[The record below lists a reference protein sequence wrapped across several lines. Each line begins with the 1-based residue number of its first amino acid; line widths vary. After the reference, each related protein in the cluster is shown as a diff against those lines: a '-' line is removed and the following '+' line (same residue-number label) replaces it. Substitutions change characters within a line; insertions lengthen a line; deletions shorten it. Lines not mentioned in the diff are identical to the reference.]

1 MDSIVSMRK
10 ITKIFPGV
18 KALSEVSVDFYRGEV
33 HTLMG
38 ENGAGKSTLMKILMG
53 MYIPDEGEIYI
64 KGRKVNFTSIADGL
78 NSRISMVYQELTPIL
93 DMTVA
98 ENIYLGRENTKAIFL
113 DRKTLNLKTK
123 ELLES
128 LEIDIKPT
136 TKMRKLSVAEIQLV
150 EIAKA
155 ISLDSE
161 IIIMDE
167 PTSAIS
173 EREVN
178 KLFRILNKLKNKG
191 IAIIYI
197 SHKMDEIFK
206 ISDRITVLR
215 DGQHISTNFA
225 SDLNKEMLIAQ
236 MVGRE
241 IKDQFPKIEVPIG
254 DVKAEFIN
262 FSDGKH
268 FNNISFKVRKGEILG
283 IAGLMGAGRTEL
295 VESIFGLRKATSG
308 KIKIDGKSISVHSP
322 IDAIANGIALVPED
336 RKEIGLNL
344 ISSVMQNISLPSL
357 SKFCK
362 CGVVLRKKECTSVDE
377 YIKKLNISTPNRLQI
392 VNNLSGG
399 NQQKVVIAK
408 WLLKDADIIIMD
420 EPTRGIDVGA
430 KAEIYRLICSLAK
443 SGKSIIMVSSEMPE
457 VIGMSDRIIVLSD
470 GKLSGEL
477 KRNEFSQEKILA
489 MASPA

>member
-10 ITKIFPGV
+10 ITKIFSGV

-362 CGVVLRKKECTSVDE
+362 CGVVLRKKECTAVDE

>member
-10 ITKIFPGV
+10 ITKIFHGV

-64 KGRKVNFTSIADGL
+64 KGRKVNFKSIADGL

-362 CGVVLRKKECTSVDE
+362 CGVVLRKKECTAVDE

-489 MASPA
+489 MASHA